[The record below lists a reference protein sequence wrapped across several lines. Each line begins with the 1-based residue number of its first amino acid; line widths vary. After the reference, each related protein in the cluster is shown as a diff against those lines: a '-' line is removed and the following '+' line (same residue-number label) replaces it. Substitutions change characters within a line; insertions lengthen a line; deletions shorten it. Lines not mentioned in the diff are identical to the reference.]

1 MSLFVICLFAVISGS
16 VRFSCLCYLFICC
29 NFGLCSFSMSLFVIC
44 LFAVISGS
52 VRFPCLCLLF
62 VYLL

>member
-1 MSLFVICLFAVISGS
+1 MLLLLFDFYFCIIPVLFCL
-16 VRFSCLCYLFICC
+16 RL
-29 NFGLCSFSMSLFVIC
+29 SFSLGDGAGGTISLFVIC